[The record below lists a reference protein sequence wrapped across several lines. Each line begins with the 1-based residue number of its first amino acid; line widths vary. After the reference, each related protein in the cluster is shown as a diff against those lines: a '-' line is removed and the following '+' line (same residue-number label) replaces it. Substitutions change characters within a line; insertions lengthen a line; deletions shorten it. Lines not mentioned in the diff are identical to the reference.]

1 MVYPECL
8 AISIFYGGSVQSD
21 VTDKVITAT
30 LITIG
35 NEILSGRTQ
44 DTNTSYIA
52 LKLAEKGI
60 RLQEVR
66 VIPDIEERII
76 ETLNKLRARY
86 DYVFTTGGIGPTHDD
101 ITAESVAKAFGVE
114 LPINDE
120 AFRILEAYYGI
131 EKLTPARTKMA
142 KIPEGATLIPNPV
155 SAAPGFIIGNVH
167 VMAGVPR
174 IMQAMLDH
182 ILGRVQG
189 GAAVL
194 TASMACGLA
203 ESDLADEVGALQCE
217 HPDIEI
223 GSYPQFRAGVLG
235 LSIVMRSTSR
245 ESIET
250 AMNKLVLIVRN
261 HGDEPMVSYQFSE

>member
-1 MVYPECL
+1 M
-8 AISIFYGGSVQSD
+8 QSEATEKV
-21 VTDKVITAT
+21 VTAA
-30 LITIG
+30 LIIIG

-60 RLQEVR
+60 RLREVR
-66 VIPDIEERII
+66 VIPDTEEHII
-76 ETLNKLRARY
+76 ETLNKLRTRY

-120 AFRILEAYYGI
+120 AFRILEQYYGI

-142 KIPEGATLIPNPV
+142 RIPVGATLIPNSV
-155 SAAPGFIIGNVH
+155 SAAPGFVIGNVH

-182 ILGRVQG
+182 ILGGLQS

-194 TASMACGLA
+194 TASLACGLA
-203 ESDLADEVGALQCE
+203 ESDLAEEVGMLQSE

-223 GSYPQFRAGVLG
+223 GSYPQFRVGVLG
-235 LSIVMRSTSR
+235 LSIVMRSTVK

-250 AMNKLVLIVRN
+250 AMNKLILIVRN